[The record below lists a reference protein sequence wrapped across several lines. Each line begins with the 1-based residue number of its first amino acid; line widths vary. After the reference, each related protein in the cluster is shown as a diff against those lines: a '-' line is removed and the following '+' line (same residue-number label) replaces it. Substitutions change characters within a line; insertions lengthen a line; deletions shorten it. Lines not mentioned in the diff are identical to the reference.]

1 VPSSPPGPGLAKVKG
16 QPILTTRVARLLAV
30 RDGWWARA
38 LQRADIISEGSVVEE
53 RSHAPAPAAP
63 CRPRQRFVYYGTT
76 SLRCHLEPAAQGW
89 GSELSAARL
98 AAVVLSD
105 PHARLRVL
113 RIAHREA
120 AARAPGTLGVLHAEM
135 SSRSIGA
142 EDSPIIAIDIDVSA
156 EITSPARDATG
167 D

>member
-1 VPSSPPGPGLAKVKG
+1 M
-16 QPILTTRVARLLAV
+16 
-30 RDGWWARA
+30 
-38 LQRADIISEGSVVEE
+38 VEE
-53 RSHAPAPAAP
+53 RSHATGAATP
-63 CRPRQRFVYYGTT
+63 RRPQQRFVYYGTT
-76 SLRCHLEPAAQGW
+76 SLRCHLEPAAKGW
-89 GSELSAARL
+89 GSELSAAQL

-120 AARAPGTLGVLHAEM
+120 AARAPGTLGVLQAEM
-135 SSRSIGA
+135 TCRAIGA

-156 EITSPARDATG
+156 EITAPARDAAS